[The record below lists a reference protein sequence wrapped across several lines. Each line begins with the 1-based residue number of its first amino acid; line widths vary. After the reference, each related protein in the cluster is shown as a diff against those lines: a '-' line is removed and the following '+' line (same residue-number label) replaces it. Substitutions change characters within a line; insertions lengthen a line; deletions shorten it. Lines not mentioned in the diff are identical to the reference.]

1 MKIYVQSCEIAQEHG
16 YCWLD
21 ENQKIV
27 EEPDLIKQVRDL
39 IESEAPS
46 VVLAQNSKELLLL
59 VTGLKASQRTDYRG
73 RTIRN
78 SVAWIDTKDTK
89 DNEHIFKNEHTLRS
103 LAARALRDELGEN
116 IDSAV
121 DSRGETGFEVSFKNI
136 PNLTEKVEPKNQ
148 HLPSKKQQI
157 EQVSEKNKIKL
168 ALELENHCLPKPLL
182 KIKLDDKQVVPLVV
196 VTGVQDKETL
206 KKAKVWREMSSLV
219 IKDKEGE
226 QQLNYGNPV
235 KNAWQWFIDS
245 VDILIPR
252 IGISVAAVVLIPI
265 LYFAFQS
272 IPTQSPATIPSCS
285 AITHE
290 SLIFYVRQGEVVVGD
305 ESVIKILYNPQEI
318 KNLVLVDKDEKPFNA
333 PEDKTKNDGKR
344 ELTYRPKFDISE
356 MYSVRIQGTDI
367 ATDKPICEQRIYI
380 NVRPE

>member
-1 MKIYVQSCEIAQEHG
+1 
-16 YCWLD
+16 
-21 ENQKIV
+21 
-27 EEPDLIKQVRDL
+27 
-39 IESEAPS
+39 
-46 VVLAQNSKELLLL
+46 
-59 VTGLKASQRTDYRG
+59 
-73 RTIRN
+73 
-78 SVAWIDTKDTK
+78 
-89 DNEHIFKNEHTLRS
+89 
-103 LAARALRDELGEN
+103 
-116 IDSAV
+116 
-121 DSRGETGFEVSFKNI
+121 
-136 PNLTEKVEPKNQ
+136 
-148 HLPSKKQQI
+148 
-157 EQVSEKNKIKL
+157 
-168 ALELENHCLPKPLL
+168 
-182 KIKLDDKQVVPLVV
+182 
-196 VTGVQDKETL
+196 
-206 KKAKVWREMSSLV
+206 MSSLV